1 MPSINELL
9 AEIEALKTLVH
20 ESISNNDQKK
30 TQPSQAD
37 EDTTELILYRSKD
50 KETPVEITW
59 TEEDTATKQ
68 EYYRTLGYRRTIIG
82 KLQKP

>member
-20 ESISNNDQKK
+20 ESISNNNQDEA
-30 TQPSQAD
+30 QPAQTN
-37 EDTTELILYRSKD
+37 EGTLELILYRSKNS
-50 KETPVEITW
+50 ESPVEITW
-59 TEEDTATKQ
+59 TEEDTLEKQ
-68 EYYRTLGYRRTIIG
+68 EYYRNSGYRRTVIG

>member
-20 ESISNNDQKK
+20 ESILNNDQDEP
-30 TQPSQAD
+30 QPLQAD
-37 EDTTELILYRSKD
+37 EDTTELILYQTKD
-50 KETPVEITW
+50 SETPVEITW
-59 TEEDTATKQ
+59 TEKDTETKQ
-68 EYYRTLGYRRTIIG
+68 EYYRTLGYRRTVIG